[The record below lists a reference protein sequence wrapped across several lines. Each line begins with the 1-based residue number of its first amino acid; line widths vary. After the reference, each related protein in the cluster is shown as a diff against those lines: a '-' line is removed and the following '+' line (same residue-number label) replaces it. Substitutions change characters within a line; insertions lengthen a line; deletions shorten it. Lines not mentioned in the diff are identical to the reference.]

1 MTNRP
6 YLTTA
11 DLARLRG
18 LPKNARWT
26 PARPAPSW
34 RDGAPYAALL
44 VAIFVATEYAL
55 ALLEGGAR

>member
-6 YLTTA
+6 YLTARTA
-11 DLARLRG
+11 ARLRG

-34 RDGAPYAALL
+34 RDGAPYALAL
-44 VAIFVATEYAL
+44 VALFVATEYAV
-55 ALLEGGAR
+55 ALLGGAR